1 MSSIVWPGPSQ
12 LSASNRYVFCYKK
25 HCSPRKNP
33 MCLSKSR
40 QTVHNFNH
48 SGTLNWEKQKK
59 FGHDDSYPPF
69 LTIWNL
75 LQACDPQNAFFCIQ
89 MPLPIILCSSSCRFL
104 ALKKRFSF
112 LGLIVQTFI
121 SKTPYTNNLRP
132 RETHICLPSTRITE
146 HQPLEFLAGLANR
159 EAQWVMAI

>member
-12 LSASNRYVFCYKK
+12 LSASNRYVVCYKK
-25 HCSPRKNP
+25 HCSPQKNP
-33 MCLSKSR
+33 MCLQIQTDCAQFQPQRDVKLRDAKEIRSWR
-40 QTVHNFNH
+40 QLP
-48 SGTLNWEKQKK
+48 SL
-59 FGHDDSYPPF
+59 SYHLKPTASMRP
-69 LTIWNL
+69 TKCI
-75 LQACDPQNAFFCIQ
+75 FCIQ

-104 ALKKRFSF
+104 ALKKLFSF
-112 LGLIVQTFI
+112 LGLVVQTFI